1 LIIGYPTAA
10 DVAPYFEQCH
20 TLATVNDGVG
30 LDNQEQGRPLLF
42 CSVTGRWSAI
52 WPHLTHYD

>member
-1 LIIGYPTAA
+1 MIGYDGRSDA
-10 DVAPYFEQCH
+10 APYFDQCH

-30 LDNQEQGRPLLF
+30 LNNQEQGLPLMLCRP
-42 CSVTGRWSAI
+42 TAAWSAL